1 VRWFTGVPN
10 QTFPEGRRAVK
21 TRKANTPFMRRRDLL
36 SAAKLSL
43 SRPLKLSAT
52 SQKTEYGHTA
62 RIPAVATKREQ
73 YCGNLRC
80 KMGIRLKKAAKNM
93 ALAAKSGQL
102 AMPSIGR
109 VRNG

>member
-1 VRWFTGVPN
+1 VRWFTDF
-10 QTFPEGRRAVK
+10 QIRHFLRAVAQSK
-21 TRKANTPFMRRRDLL
+21 RDRRDFVTLL